1 MENIDKPDES
11 FRDSIATVNKKGK
24 RVWIYPKKPKGKL
37 TNARSIVSVV
47 LLLILFITPFI
58 KVNGR
63 PFLLLNI
70 LERKFILFGMAFGPQ
85 DFYLFVLAMITVI
98 IFIVLFT
105 AIFGRIFCGWV
116 CPQTVFMEMVFR
128 KIEYWI
134 EGDASH
140 QKQLDKAP
148 LSASKFFKKS
158 VKHLLFYVISFV
170 IGNTFLAYII
180 GIDEL
185 SKIVTAPPSEHLSLF
200 ITIVLFS
207 ALFYFIFARFREQA
221 CVIVCPYGRLQGVLL
236 DQNSIVVAYDY
247 VRGEPRKKIKRN
259 EERTAGDC
267 IDCHLCVDVC
277 PTGIDIRNGIQL
289 ECVNCTAC
297 IDACNAVMEKV
308 NKPKG
313 LIRYD
318 SLKGIKEKTGRIF
331 TPRVIA
337 YSVLLLVLLSVIAV
351 LMANRNDVEVNILRT
366 PGLLYQELP
375 DNKISNLYNIEIE
388 NKTFDTI
395 PVDVKI
401 LNMNG
406 EIKVIGKKLS
416 VDPQGVFE
424 TKFLLI
430 FNKADL
436 KDLNTP
442 VLLGVY
448 KDNVLIK
455 TIKTSFLGII
465 KDDEK

>member
-37 TNARSIVSVV
+37 TNARSYVSVV

-58 KVNGR
+58 KVHGR

-148 LSASKFFKKS
+148 LSSSKVFKKS
-158 VKHLLFYVISFV
+158 IKHILFYLISFI

-185 SKIVTAPPSEHLSLF
+185 SKIVTASPSEHLSLF

-207 ALFYFIFARFREQA
+207 ALFYFIFSRFREQA

-247 VRGEPRKKIKRN
+247 LRGEPRKKIRRN

-297 IDACNAVMEKV
+297 IDVCNAVMEKV

-337 YSVLLLVLLSVIAV
+337 YSVLLFVLLSVIAV

-388 NKTFDTI
+388 NKTFDKI

>member
-1 MENIDKPDES
+1 MENNIKPDES
-11 FRDSIATVNKKGK
+11 FRDSISTISEKGK
-24 RVWIYPKKPKGKL
+24 RVWIYPKKPKGKF
-37 TNARSIVSVV
+37 TNARSIVSI
-47 LLLILFITPFI
+47 LLLMVLFITPFI
-58 KVNGR
+58 KINGH
-63 PFLLLNI
+63 PFFLFNVI
-70 LERKFILFGMAFGPQ
+70 ERKFILFGMAFGPQ
-85 DFYLFVLAMITVI
+85 DFYLFVLIMIATIV
-98 IFIVLFT
+98 FIVLFT
-105 AIFGRIFCGWV
+105 AVFGRIFCGWI

-140 QKQLDKAP
+140 QRKLDEAP
-148 LSASKFFKKS
+148 LTASKFFKKS
-158 VKHLLFYVISFV
+158 FKHIIFYAVSFL
-170 IGNTFLAYII
+170 IGNTLLAYIV

-185 SKIVTAPPSEHLSLF
+185 AKIVSSSPFEHLSLF
-200 ITIVLFS
+200 IAIVLFS
-207 ALFYFIFARFREQA
+207 GLFYFIFSRFREQA

-247 VRGEPRKKIKRN
+247 LRGEPRKKIRKN
-259 EERTAGDC
+259 EERSAGDC
-267 IDCHLCVDVC
+267 IDCGLCVDVC

-297 IDACNAVMEKV
+297 IDACNGVMEKI

-318 SLKGIKEKTGRIF
+318 SLKGIKEKTSKIF

-337 YSVLLLVLLSVIAV
+337 YSALLTLLIFVIALLLI
-351 LMANRNDVEVNILRT
+351 NRKDVEVNILRT

-395 PVDVKI
+395 PVDIKI
-401 LNMNG
+401 LNIKG
-406 EIKVIGKKLS
+406 EIKIIGKKLS

-424 TKFLLI
+424 TKFLMI
-430 FNKADL
+430 FGKNDL
-436 KDLNTP
+436 KDLNTK

-448 KDNVLIK
+448 KDNTLIK
-455 TIKTSFLGII
+455 TITTSFLGII